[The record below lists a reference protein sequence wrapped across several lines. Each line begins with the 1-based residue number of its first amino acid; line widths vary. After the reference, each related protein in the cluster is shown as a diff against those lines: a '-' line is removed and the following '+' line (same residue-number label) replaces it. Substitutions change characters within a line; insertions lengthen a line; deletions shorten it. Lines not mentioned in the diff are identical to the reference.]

1 VTAKQFQERLGR
13 RLRKAGLSTTVELR
27 EQLGIYFRLLAAW
40 NTRMNL
46 SGLDLD
52 EPKPE
57 AIDRL
62 LVEPLV
68 AAKLVP
74 SRAKSCI
81 DIGSGGGSPAIPFAL
96 SAKLGLVMVESKA
109 RKAVFLREAIRAL
122 EMGNSVVEPARFEE
136 LLVKPALHEAHDLLT
151 VRAVRTEARVLL
163 SLQAFV
169 APGGHMLLFG
179 SAPGRVGQE
188 FAPPLSWCN
197 TVPLLESTRSVVD
210 VLQKSAHQV
219 RPTFHV
225 ERP

>member
-13 RLRKAGLSTTVELR
+13 RLRKAGLSTTVELKER
-27 EQLGIYFRLLAAW
+27 LEIYFRLLAAW
-40 NTRMNL
+40 NTKMNL
-46 SGLDLD
+46 SGLDLED
-52 EPKPE
+52 AKPE

-68 AAKLVP
+68 AAKLIPPGV
-74 SRAKSCI
+74 KSCI

-96 SAKLGLVMVESKA
+96 ISRLSLVMVESKA
-109 RKAVFLREAIRAL
+109 RKAVFLREAVRAL
-122 EMGNSVVEPARFEE
+122 EMSNAVVEPARFEE

-151 VRAVRTEARVLL
+151 VRAVRTEHRVLL

-169 APGGHMLLFG
+169 TPGGHMFLFG
-179 SAPGRVGQE
+179 SAPGRAGQE

-210 VLQKSAHQV
+210 VLQKSNHQA
-219 RPTFHV
+219 RPFHV
-225 ERP
+225 ERS